1 MTNVDNF
8 RSLIPPQPEILLK
21 LAELFRHKDPD
32 LKKISALIKQDVAL
46 YAIILKTINSPFYG
60 LKAPVTSVE
69 HAINLLGTGQVFNL
83 VRLTIMRNTLKKTG
97 RMERFWDTAK
107 DVSDLSLRLHTRMN
121 LKLSR
126 DDIHTLGMLHDCGLP
141 LMVQAFPD
149 FRDTLR
155 KAPCYNARE
164 MEVLQQQVYGFSH
177 YQVGSRMAERWFLPQ
192 YIADSIRHQP
202 QLEEVLSDRI
212 KVDERTRDLLA
223 LLTLAQDIS
232 AEFRYYWRIQPSD
245 LAPRVNLAL
254 ACLALTDYDYL
265 NIKESLID
273 ALN

>member
-107 DVSDLSLRLHTRMN
+107 DVSDLSLRLHIRMN

-202 QLEEVLSDRI
+202 QLEDVLSDKI

>member
-202 QLEEVLSDRI
+202 QLEDVLSDKI

>member
-46 YAIILKTINSPFYG
+46 YALILKTINSPFYG
-60 LKAPVTSVE
+60 LKASVTSVE

-164 MEVLQQQVYGFSH
+164 MEILQQQVYGFSH

>member
-46 YAIILKTINSPFYG
+46 YALILKTINSPFYG

>member
-46 YAIILKTINSPFYG
+46 YALILKTINSPFYG

-202 QLEEVLSDRI
+202 QLEEVLSDSI

>member
-46 YAIILKTINSPFYG
+46 YALILKTINSPFYG

-107 DVSDLSLRLHTRMN
+107 DVSDLSLRLHTRMS

>member
-46 YAIILKTINSPFYG
+46 YALILKTINSPFYG
-60 LKAPVTSVE
+60 LRAPVTSVE

-192 YIADSIRHQP
+192 YIADSIHYQP

-254 ACLALTDYDYL
+254 ACLALTDYEYL

>member
-164 MEVLQQQVYGFSH
+164 MEILQQQVYGFSH